1 MTLMF
6 KYKIF
11 KSRKNIF
18 KIVKYTQF
26 VDKHKIF

>member
-6 KYKIF
+6 KYKFF

-26 VDKHKIF
+26 VDKHKL